1 MYINFSALISHENG
15 RVCVGVVGVGVGTWG
30 GGGWDGLV
38 GGVGVGGIRLIHD
51 VKKYSATL

>member
-1 MYINFSALISHENG
+1 M
-15 RVCVGVVGVGVGTWG
+15 GVVGVGVGTWG